1 MGGSKH
7 DRRSSSVRTYVR
19 VVAGRTPLARSIHFV
34 VVGDVAGS
42 FAAAVAAAVVVAA
55 AAAAAVAAVAALV
68 QVGEVKKLAPSSL
81 ADIAKEIATDA
92 DKFTISFPQDL
103 KVETKATALV
113 ALLVVDLLFFEVTYS
128 CMPSRPL

>member
-42 FAAAVAAAVVVAA
+42 FAAAVAAAVV